1 MSHTIVKGMLDR
13 GVANFN
19 EETVMRF
26 VEFMNLLGQQ
36 MYLRKTIPFLVFIGH
51 CVSIDKWHIM
61 IHYQTFVYKDP
72 KCIGNKIMGFFS
84 AQQPS
89 K

>member
-1 MSHTIVKGMLDR
+1 MLHTIVKGMLDR

-26 VEFMNLLGQQ
+26 VEFMNVLGQQ

-51 CVSIDKWHIM
+51 CVSIDKCNIL
-61 IHYQTFVYKDP
+61 FYKRASNDSLSNFYIQRSSMY
-72 KCIGNKIMGFFS
+72 K
-84 AQQPS
+84 
-89 K
+89 

>member
-26 VEFMNLLGQQ
+26 VDFMNLLGQQ

-51 CVSIDKWHIM
+51 CVSIDK
-61 IHYQTFVYKDP
+61 
-72 KCIGNKIMGFFS
+72 CIFYTIKKGIS
-84 AQQPS
+84 
-89 K
+89 